1 MDKLAND
8 EAFRQKFQSD
18 AKATFAE
25 YCMNVPDELIYYI
38 NYIKQKEKNGKSGD
52 MYERER
58 RIHEL

>member
-25 YCMNVPDELIYYI
+25 YGMNVPDELIYNI

-58 RIHEL
+58 RIQEL